1 MLKKTALL
9 LFKGFPNC
17 DHNFG
22 TFDDFG
28 VKSDQK
34 VLHNIILMPKC
45 KGQHG
50 GKKGQKIRAGPSPP
64 FLGNARK
71 KTFFCGRCS
80 LTTLS
85 NVRLVALVVLV
96 SARVKQMCQPA
107 LPKQSTI
114 SHLLQCNVLPR
125 LCKRVKKISLD
136 LVLHWNKLL
145 LSSSIIPE

>member
-1 MLKKTALL
+1 MIT
-9 LFKGFPNC
+9 
-17 DHNFG
+17 
-22 TFDDFG
+22 TMMMG
-28 VKSDQK
+28 VII
-34 VLHNIILMPKC
+34 VIIILVLLMILVLKVTKKYYITLYWC
-45 KGQHG
+45 QNVRDSMVE
-50 GKKGQKIRAGPSPP
+50 KKGQKIRAGPSPP